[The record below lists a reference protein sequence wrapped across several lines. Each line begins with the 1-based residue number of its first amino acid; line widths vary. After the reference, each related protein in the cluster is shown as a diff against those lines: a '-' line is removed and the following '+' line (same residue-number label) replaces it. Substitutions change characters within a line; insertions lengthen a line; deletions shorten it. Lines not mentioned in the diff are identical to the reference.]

1 MFVFFFVFFCATII
15 ISFIPLKVCSI
26 REQCFGNVYF
36 IRLCNFLVFIDFSV
50 HDDFKS
56 VIKDCYAPY
65 APGIEDQDPFG
76 VGNGS
81 A

>member
-1 MFVFFFVFFCATII
+1 MFYTFEGVFNSGTIFWI
-15 ISFIPLKVCSI
+15 
-26 REQCFGNVYF
+26 GNVYF